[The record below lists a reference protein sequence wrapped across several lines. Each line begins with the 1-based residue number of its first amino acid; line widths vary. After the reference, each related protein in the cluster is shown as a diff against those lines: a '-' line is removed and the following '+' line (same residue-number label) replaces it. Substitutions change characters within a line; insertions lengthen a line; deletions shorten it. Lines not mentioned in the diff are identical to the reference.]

1 MLAAVLVKGQGPGSC
16 QKADLV
22 LQLFP
27 REDNMTLTVFDCT
40 MCGQCCQGQGG
51 IVVSPMEQLRLA
63 EFLHISVA
71 EFCALYTIPQ
81 GNKIILC
88 TREDEY
94 CIFFDPQKACTV
106 HPAKPDVCRAWPFF
120 RGNLVDQT
128 SWELAQDYC
137 SGIKAQAGHEEFAR
151 QGLRYL
157 VANALAKKND
167 NLEATALQ
175 VEDLVDKN

>member
-1 MLAAVLVKGQGPGSC
+1 
-16 QKADLV
+16 
-22 LQLFP
+22 
-27 REDNMTLTVFDCT
+27 MTKIVFDCQ

-51 IVVSPMEQLRLA
+51 IIVSPPEQERLA
-63 EFLHISVA
+63 KFLGLA
-71 EFCALYTIPQ
+71 RDKFCTLYTITQ
-81 GNKIILC
+81 GQKIALR
-88 TREDEY
+88 THENGF
-94 CIFFDPQKACTV
+94 CIFFDTQKACLV

-137 SGIKAQAGHEEFAR
+137 SGIKAEAGHEEFAR

-157 VANALAKKND
+157 QHHALTKKSNAR
-167 NLEATALQ
+167 EATALK